1 MTDEE
6 ALFLVDLK
14 ANTKKIFEIVEELEE
29 EKKDLENKV
38 FALNKE
44 IETLKDEKQELNL
57 KIEQLRIASHLLS
70 GVDENK
76 EAKTKINKL
85 IREIDKCI
93 ALLNR

>member
-14 ANTKKIFEIVEELEE
+14 ANTKKIFEIVNELEE

>member
-14 ANTKKIFEIVEELEE
+14 ANTKKIFEIVDELEE